1 MTSIVD
7 LACFSYLAAARLL
20 TVDRYP
26 AADTGAEVH
35 DAHQSLAGDG
45 PITAITAASQGLR
58 VTLSGNDVGEDTVGL
73 DLLAQLERYEVR
85 HRISTRPET
94 VTPNLTVI
102 TDRIGTRTWFAH
114 LSSATADLLG
124 ADLSLL
130 TPARLAYIDCYEI
143 ITDAAV
149 RAIRHVTRSGGP
161 LMLNLGGDPIH
172 PAIQKAAVGTDLV
185 AVQTSLPDDEA
196 NTAETVADRFYEQLR
211 PQVALVT
218 LGRYGVIARTETGFH
233 HEPAGTGPI
242 AHTHGAGAAF
252 SAGFAVAHLAGSDI
266 KDCLTHAC
274 RTGTEHCSPSPS
286 PLSLPH

>member
-7 LACFSYLAAARLL
+7 LSCFSYLAAARLL

-35 DAHQSLAGDG
+35 DALQSLAGDG

-58 VTLSGNDVGEDTVGL
+58 VALSGNDVGEDAVGL
-73 DLLAQLERYEVR
+73 DLLAQLERYGVR
-85 HRISTRPET
+85 HRISARPGT

-102 TDRIGTRTWFAH
+102 TDRTGTRTWFAH
-114 LSSATADLLG
+114 LSSATADLLD
-124 ADLSLL
+124 ADMSLL
-130 TPARLAYIDCYEI
+130 APARLAYIDCYEI

-149 RAIRHVTRSGGP
+149 QALEHVTRSDGP
-161 LMLNLGGDPIH
+161 IMLNLGGDPIH
-172 PAIQKAAVGTDLV
+172 PAIQKAAVGTNLL
-185 AVQTSLPDDEA
+185 AVQTSLPDNQVNA
-196 NTAETVADRFYEQLR
+196 AERAADSVYEQLR
-211 PQVALVT
+211 PQITLVT
-218 LGRYGVIARTETGFH
+218 LGRHGVLARTETGFH
-233 HEPAGTGPI
+233 HEPACTGPI

-266 KDCLTHAC
+266 KDCLIHAC
-274 RTGTEHCSPSPS
+274 RTGTEHCSPEPS